1 MPIMRNLIPLALLA
15 CQPQDDAA
23 GPVSTIEAVSA
34 TCAPGEESIL
44 LPIDG
49 GVIAVTVSGDFGDAQ
64 ETIPWSSWAQVGADL
79 DVSCSDAY
87 PLITVYHQ

>member
-1 MPIMRNLIPLALLA
+1 MRNLIPLLLLG
-15 CQPQDDAA
+15 CQPRGATDTA

-49 GVIAVTVSGDFGDAQ
+49 AVIAVTVSGDFGDDM
-64 ETIPWSSWAQVGADL
+64 ETIPWSSWSQVGAEL
-79 DVSCSDAY
+79 DVACPDAY
-87 PLITVYHQ
+87 PLVTVYHQ

>member
-1 MPIMRNLIPLALLA
+1 MRTLILLALLA
-15 CQPQDDAA
+15 CQPRGATDTA
-23 GPVSTIEAVSA
+23 GPVTTIEAVSA
-34 TCAPGEESIL
+34 TCTPGEESIL